1 MSDLEPT
8 IDLGYPTEARGRIP
22 SFANVEEEA
31 AFWDTHDF
39 TDFAEELSPV
49 QLQQR
54 EADAAREPG

>member
-39 TDFAEELSPV
+39 TDFPEESSPV
-49 QLQQR
+49 RLQKR
-54 EADAAREPG
+54 GADAARAPG